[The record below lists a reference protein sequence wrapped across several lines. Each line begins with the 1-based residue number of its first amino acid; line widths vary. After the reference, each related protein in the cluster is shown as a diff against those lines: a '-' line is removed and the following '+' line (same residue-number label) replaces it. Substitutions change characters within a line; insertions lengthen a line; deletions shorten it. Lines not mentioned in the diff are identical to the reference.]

1 MAEPHQLG
9 ANAASIHKL
18 FADSERWFQIPG
30 FQRRYVWQAKGRDAQ
45 VDRLWSDIRHTFDSV
60 IGEGPV
66 APLFL
71 GTFVVQELSSGGPFE
86 SPMWDVIDGQQRLLT
101 LYLALLAIAQAFE
114 EIGDHEQSETIHRRY
129 LVDQTDERR
138 GLPRIAP
145 GMRDRGQFNLILLEA
160 SAGRIQPLPV
170 EGASSQSGTLMDA
183 WDAVQ
188 EHVRKIV
195 DDPEEGPSPQSLR
208 HLLAILLER
217 VEVVVIGLGG
227 GHDPNEIF
235 ERLNTTGK
243 TLDTIDKVR
252 NFVLQSAGPDLLEN
266 DVSSFARAQWD
277 PFEERL
283 GMKHEPYFPRLTSLV
298 TDQESGAIRAYE
310 MLRDR
315 WRSLYLTD
323 GPSTRVAEKMMAELT
338 QYLPAYEALA
348 YRKRPTGILK
358 SVWESVD
365 RLHRLYPAWN
375 YYFYLLP
382 LVQGAF
388 DDEVDVKDLRA
399 CVNVIDS
406 FTIRRGFAGNDA
418 AGLTPFFRRMWK
430 QVGSDSAGLAERMQ
444 SGRITVPGD
453 EDFAENI
460 MNIDLYHTK
469 FKTYVLYER
478 ELAINRGDLPDWQPS
493 EFTVDHVMPQQ
504 PKRGGWKSFTKAD
517 QSRLVHSV
525 GNLVLMSGRGNSIKG
540 TKDWAEARET
550 LRHSQF
556 AVTSDAAKHR
566 DWTPKIVEQRTR
578 NFRDWALRRWP
589 KP

>member
-45 VDRLWSDIRHTFDSV
+45 VDRLWFDIRRTFDSV
-60 IGEGPV
+60 VGEGPA

-114 EIGDHEQSETIHRRY
+114 EIEDHDQSDTIYRRY
-129 LVDQTDERR
+129 LTDQTEERR

-145 GMRDRGQFNLILLEA
+145 GMRDRGQFNRILIEA
-160 SAGRIQPLPV
+160 SAGRIQPLPI
-170 EGASSQSGTLMDA
+170 EGPSAESGTLMTA

-195 DDPEEGPSPQSLR
+195 DDPGGGPSPQNLR
-208 HLLAILLER
+208 HLLSILLER
-217 VEVVVIGLGG
+217 IEVVVIGLGG

-235 ERLNTTGK
+235 GRLNTTGK
-243 TLDTIDKVR
+243 KLDTIDKVR
-252 NFVLQSAGPDLLEN
+252 NFVFQSAGPDLLEN
-266 DVSSFARAQWD
+266 DVASFVRTQWD

-283 GMKHEPYFPRLTSLV
+283 GAQHEPYFRPVTSLIV
-298 TDQESGAIRAYE
+298 DQESGAIQAYE

-315 WRSLYLTD
+315 WRSLYLAD
-323 GPSTRVAEKMMAELT
+323 GPSTHMAEEMMGELT
-338 QYLPAYEALA
+338 QYLSAYQALV
-348 YRKRPTGILK
+348 YRKRPAGIRK
-358 SVWESVD
+358 VIWESVD
-365 RLHRLYPAWN
+365 RLHRLKPAWN

-382 LVQGAF
+382 LVQGGF
-388 DDEVDVKDLRA
+388 DGEIDAKEFKA
-399 CVNVIDS
+399 CVSVIDS

-430 QVGSDSAGLAERMQ
+430 QVGSDPVGLAERMQ
-444 SGRITVPGD
+444 SGRITAPGD
-453 EDFAENI
+453 EEFAKDI
-460 MNIDLYHTK
+460 MAIDLYHTK
-469 FKTYVLYER
+469 FKIYVLYER

-493 EFTVDHVMPQQ
+493 EFTVDHVLPQQ
-504 PKRGGWKSFTKAD
+504 PARGSWSGFTRAD
-517 QSRLVHSV
+517 RSRLVHTI

-540 TKDWAEARET
+540 TKAWAEARET

-566 DWTPKIVEQRTR
+566 DWTPKIVEQRTK